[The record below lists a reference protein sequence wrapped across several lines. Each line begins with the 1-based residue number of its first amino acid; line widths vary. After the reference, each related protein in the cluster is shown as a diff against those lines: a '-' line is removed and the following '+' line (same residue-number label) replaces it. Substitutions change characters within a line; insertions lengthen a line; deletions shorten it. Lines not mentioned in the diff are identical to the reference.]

1 MFGPAVARWADEHV
15 GELWVDRDPEGRP
28 VVERAAPIIAIKVD
42 WFLSH
47 GWADVFSD
55 DHRTITFAEDARY
68 GWVRDL
74 PDGRTAYERL
84 P

>member
-1 MFGPAVARWADEHV
+1 MFGPAVERWAAENV
-15 GELWVDRDPEGRP
+15 GELWLERDPDGNP
-28 VVERAAPIIAIKVD
+28 VVLRASQVIALKVD
-42 WFLSH
+42 WFRSH
-47 GWADVFSD
+47 DWSDIFSD
-55 DHRTITFAEDARY
+55 DNRTVTLGEFRY